1 LGQLAEFWLA
11 MAAGGLSILAILA
24 VIGIWVPHTWWRE
37 LAITGAAVELV
48 LMIGFFGP
56 TKLLPIAL
64 DLAVLVVVW
73 TDSAPVRPT

>member
-37 LAITGAAVELV
+37 LAIPGAAVELV
-48 LMIGFFGP
+48 L
-56 TKLLPIAL
+56 
-64 DLAVLVVVW
+64 LAVLVVVW